1 MTRPSGT
8 LPQDIGVPGGRWR
21 KPAVLGSLALA
32 VAVLFSAVF
41 TPFAF
46 PLLAVLVIVAAI
58 SVSRRNE
65 VTAISVLLGATILI
79 PSDRV
84 IGVLGAVGVPGI
96 VVGSGLLLLWVYSR
110 CGSTMGMDRGR
121 QPVRVVAFLLLV
133 STLASYVAGQVRGLV
148 PAEESTSDIAL
159 VVLACGLGILLFTS
173 DAVRDMEALNQ
184 IVDRLVV
191 AAAFMAAVALL
202 QFYNVFDYATEANF
216 PGLTVNAKATENIF
230 VIERGGLN
238 RVAGTATHPI
248 ELSVVLAMTLP
259 LALNMA
265 LFGPRV
271 KRARN
276 WSLFCLIASI
286 IPLAVSRSGILAA
299 GAALLVYATT
309 LKFRTI
315 LNLLPLAFAG
325 AAVMVV
331 LAPGVLGT
339 LRGFFLDTGDEPSS
353 TARTDDYA
361 IIYGHWQE
369 HPILGRGPGTY
380 LPELYR
386 VLDNQYLL
394 TLVGTGAVGLLAF
407 VAVLCAGYSL
417 AARAR
422 RLAQD
427 QEQRQLGQALAAAVV
442 AAMAGSLTFDAM
454 SFTVMFIV
462 THLIVG
468 LAGALWRIAVRD
480 ADGLAGA
487 TQPGSER
494 SQEAL
499 GHRQSPLAAAARPE
513 GGVHR

>member
-1 MTRPSGT
+1 MTRPSGI
-8 LPQDIGVPGGRWR
+8 LPLDIRVPGGRWT
-21 KPAVLGSLALA
+21 KSAVLGSLALA
-32 VAVLFSAVF
+32 VAVLFGAVF

-46 PLLAVLVIVAAI
+46 LLFVVLVIVAAI

-65 VTAISVLLGATILI
+65 VTAISVLLGATVLV
-79 PSDRV
+79 PADRV

-96 VVGSGLLLLWVYSR
+96 LVGGGLLLLWFYSR
-110 CGSTMGMDRGR
+110 CGSTMGIDRGR
-121 QPVRVVAFLLLV
+121 QPMRVVCFLLLA
-133 STLASYVAGQVRGLV
+133 STLASYVAGHVRGLV
-148 PAEESTSDIAL
+148 PAEVSVSDAAL
-159 VVLACGLGILLFTS
+159 LGLASALGILLFTS

-184 IVDRLVV
+184 IVNRLVA

-202 QFYNVFDYATEANF
+202 QFYNVFDFAAKANF
-216 PGLTVNAKATENIF
+216 PGLIVNARATENIF

-265 LFGPRV
+265 LFGPRG

-276 WSLFCLIASI
+276 WSLFCIIASV

-299 GAALLVYATT
+299 GVALLVYATT

-315 LNLLPLAFAG
+315 LNLMPFVFAG
-325 AAVMVV
+325 IAVMVV

-339 LRGFFLDTGDEPSS
+339 LRGFFLETGYEPSS

-361 IIYGHWQE
+361 IVYAQWQE

-386 VLDNQYLL
+386 FLDNQYLL
-394 TLVGTGAVGLLAF
+394 TLVSTGALGLLVF
-407 VAVLCAGYSL
+407 VAVLCVGYSL
-417 AARAR
+417 ARRTR

-427 QEQRQLGQALAAAVV
+427 QEQRQLGQALAAAVA
-442 AAMAGSLTFDAM
+442 AAMAGSFTFDAM
-454 SFTVMFIV
+454 SFTVMFVV
-462 THLIVG
+462 THFIVG

-480 ADGLAGA
+480 AEGPAGA
-487 TQPGSER
+487 TQPGTGY
-494 SQEAL
+494 SQDAL
-499 GHRQSPLAAAARPE
+499 GHRQSPLAAAPRPE
-513 GGVHR
+513 RGAHR